1 MTAKE
6 QQSEWYKSINP
17 SGKVPALLV
26 NDKEVD
32 IIYFSIAK
40 IVFLNEI
47 FQMVVESLVINEY
60 LCEAIMPTAL
70 PADLLERAN
79 IRRWICY
86 ISDNI
91 VPFLFMIVNQKRE
104 GKDSEAE
111 STLRKLQENWSLLVE
126 NSKLKKGSRFL
137 FGEQLSLAD
146 FAGTS
151 FLQHQT
157 IVLGHFFKG
166 GLYEYEGN
174 APVQENLIHLKQY
187 LKNIKD
193 DTRWCS
199 LTYNIQSLPPLEKA
213 PKLVE
218 LGMDN
223 LEKFDYEK
231 LLIYVYS
238 SDFKK

>member
-1 MTAKE
+1 
-6 QQSEWYKSINP
+6 
-17 SGKVPALLV
+17 
-26 NDKEVD
+26 
-32 IIYFSIAK
+32 
-40 IVFLNEI
+40 
-47 FQMVVESLVINEY
+47 
-60 LCEAIMPTAL
+60 MPTAL

-111 STLRKLQENWSLLVE
+111 SSFRKLQENWSLLVE

-157 IVLGHFFKG
+157 IILGHYFKG
-166 GLYEYEGN
+166 GLFECEGN
-174 APVQENLIHLKQY
+174 APVQENLLHLKRY

-218 LGMDN
+218 LGMDS

-231 LLIYVYS
+231 LLIFVY